1 MATVQPRLM
10 TAEEFSEWLDRPEN
24 RDRFF
29 ELERGEV
36 REMPTPSE
44 YHGVICSFIAHL
56 LWEYVF
62 RRGGKGLVSS
72 NDAGLLVER
81 NPDTVRGPD
90 VMFWEETRQADELSR
105 KFSTQLPR
113 LIVEVLSPSDT
124 VTRTN
129 RRVSQY
135 LRRGVPLVWLV
146 DPEVRSVTVYR
157 PGQDYTVLDETDELV
172 VEEVLPGWRCRVA
185 DLFAVPGW
193 PK

>member
-1 MATVQPRLM
+1 
-10 TAEEFSEWLDRPEN
+10 
-24 RDRFF
+24 
-29 ELERGEV
+29 
-36 REMPTPSE
+36 EMPPPGE

-62 RRGGKGLVSS
+62 RRGGKGLVCG
-72 NDAGLLVER
+72 NDTGLLIQR

-90 VMFWEETRQADELSR
+90 VMFFEETRQPEELSR
-105 KFSTQLPR
+105 KFSERIPR
-113 LIVEVLSPSDT
+113 LIWEVPSPRER
-124 VTRTN
+124 VRGTN
-129 RRVSQY
+129 GRVSQY

-157 PGQDYTVLDETDELV
+157 PGQDYTVLDETDELF